1 MQTRLQLKLG
11 RLRGKVKWIQGLAG
25 IGRLVLIT
33 LAVLLATYVLDR
45 SLRLPLAVRAVL
57 VVASIATVVFA
68 IRRVLVRP
76 LRRTYLDDDLAS
88 GVEALHPELRD
99 RIRSTLDFQSALD
112 RGDLAESPA
121 MAQHVIDETLRDIE
135 SVSFRGVAR
144 IRRAVPWLAAALVA
158 VLGIGIWAASA
169 DSHVGIWFRRFA
181 LLDPSA
187 SWPRSTELRVLMPPD
202 GSAVHVTDEDGVTV
216 FHVAKGL
223 DFTVNVVADRGDPKE
238 VALHFEGTGAAR
250 SGTRT
255 MPRVAA
261 QRYTTTFERLTAS
274 FRFHVTGGDDDDRL
288 PTYRVRVHDAPA
300 VAELAVVATFPSYV
314 GRDPQTFP
322 TGDVEVP
329 LDTSLEF
336 RVRATNAVQS
346 GRIAIA
352 AGRDGD
358 GDGEPTYIPLARA
371 DDGHYRA
378 VVAATRD
385 FDYSIELV
393 GERRVTNHGRA
404 RYRVLTVPDGPPT
417 VRIAY
422 PPKGVVAATTK
433 AYLPLVAS
441 VRDDYGVADL
451 RLRLLRGPR
460 PSAEAGDK
468 GASQDAEL
476 PFTRDERIAR
486 SDDGDPLGDRAFH
499 ALKTL
504 EVKSLEVP
512 DDTGVRA
519 PAPGDVVR
527 MLVEAKDNHR
537 TGGDAPADAP
547 NTGRSRELRIE
558 ILRDA
563 DLERRINDSQLKVKG
578 AVQRALAYQRRT
590 LAEAADVATSMRQP
604 SGDGSAPVALAELA
618 NQLVAVERRQ
628 SRLTTDL
635 RGVATQL
642 RLNLDAH
649 AFNRLEVS
657 PVTDRIID
665 VFVGAMRARPGD
677 ATFRFRALLDAHRRG
692 AIGQSDVLTKLIE
705 MVGIAGEAA
714 DEASP
719 AASRAMSAARAGTDR
734 AALQAEVDNA
744 VRHQR
749 RCEALLVA
757 LLDGLREWED
767 YQEVIQLNKEL
778 IELQQDIENRTIDLI
793 KNRGGT
799 GTGR

>member
-25 IGRLVLIT
+25 IGRLVLI
-33 LAVLLATYVLDR
+33 VLGVLIATYLLDR

-57 VVASIATVVFA
+57 VVVSLATIVFA

-99 RIRSTLDFQSALD
+99 RIRSTLDFQAALD

-121 MAQHVIDETLRDIE
+121 MARHVIDETLRDIE

-158 VLGIGIWAASA
+158 VLGAGIWAAST
-169 DSHVGIWFRRFA
+169 DSHLGIWLRRFA

-187 SWPRSTELRVLMPPD
+187 AWPRSTELRVLMPPD

-238 VALHFEGTGAAR
+238 VALHFDGTGTAR
-250 SGTRT
+250 SGSRT

-274 FRFHVTGGDDDDRL
+274 FRFHVTGGDDDDRV
-288 PTYRVRVHDAPA
+288 PAYRVRVHDAPA
-300 VAELAVVATFPSYV
+300 VAELVVVATFPDYV
-314 GRDPQTFP
+314 GRDPQAFQ

-336 RVRATNAVQS
+336 RVRPTTTVET

-352 AGRDGD
+352 PT
-358 GDGEPTYIPLARA
+358 GDGEPRHVPLARA
-371 DDGHYRA
+371 DDGTLQ
-378 VVAATRD
+378 ATLTAERD

-422 PPKGVVAATTK
+422 PPKGIVAATPN
-433 AYLPLVAS
+433 AYLPLLAS

-451 RLRLLRGPR
+451 RLRFLRGAR
-460 PSAEAGDK
+460 GDEGAADPSPIEA
-468 GASQDAEL
+468 
-476 PFTRDERIAR
+476 FTRDERIAR
-486 SDDGDPLGDRAFH
+486 NDDGDPLGDRAFH
-499 ALKTL
+499 ALKGL
-504 EVKSLEVP
+504 DVQALEVP

-519 PAPGDVVR
+519 PAPGDVIRLV
-527 MLVEAKDNHR
+527 VEALDNHR
-537 TGGDAPADAP
+537 TGGDTPADAP

-558 ILRDA
+558 ILRNA

-578 AVQRALAYQRRT
+578 AVQRALAYQQRT
-590 LAEAADVATSMRQP
+590 LAEATDVATSMRQP
-604 SGDGSAPVALAELA
+604 SGDGAAPAALAELA

-635 RGVATQL
+635 RGIATQL

-657 PVTDRIID
+657 PVTDRIVD

-677 ATFRFRALLDAHRRG
+677 EAHRFGALLDANARG
-692 AIGQSDVLTKLIE
+692 AIGTSDVLTKLIE
-705 MVGIAGEAA
+705 MVGLAGKAA

-719 AASRAMSAARAGTDR
+719 AASRAMSAARAAADR
-734 AALQAEVDNA
+734 TALQSEVDNA

-749 RCEALLVA
+749 RCEALLTA

-778 IELQQDIENRTIDLI
+778 IELQRDIENRTIDLI
-793 KNRGGT
+793 KNRGRD